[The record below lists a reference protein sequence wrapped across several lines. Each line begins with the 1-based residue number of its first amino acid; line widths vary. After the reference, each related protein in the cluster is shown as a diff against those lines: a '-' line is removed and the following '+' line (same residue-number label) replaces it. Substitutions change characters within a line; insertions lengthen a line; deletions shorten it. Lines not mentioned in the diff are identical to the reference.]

1 MRTHV
6 LRSLRL
12 ASHVTKLALVWALAL
27 TLSACTTSTGGPA
40 ADLSLSD
47 DPLLGKFVWHDL
59 ITDDVGR
66 ARQFYSGLLGWSFED
81 TTRPGGGDYTLIIAN
96 GRYMGGMV
104 LQPDPEQGEY
114 SRWLGYLSVADT
126 DRAADQTRDAGGEVV
141 AGPMDLGEVA
151 RAAAIRDPQGAVV
164 GLLRSRM
171 GDPVDSAAKGTGEV
185 VWNELLSA
193 DVAESASFYSELAG
207 LEAKTISRRGGQYTL
222 LQAQQRD
229 RAGILA
235 RPDEGIDPMW
245 ITHFAVPDAAA
256 AAQRAKALGGEILLD
271 ASPEFRESSLAL
283 VTDPMGAI
291 LALHQWP
298 EAGES
303 Q

>member
-1 MRTHV
+1 M
-6 LRSLRL
+6 SPNPQ
-12 ASHVTKLALVWALAL
+12 ASTVNW
-27 TLSACTTSTGGPA
+27 PA
-40 ADLSLSD
+40 
-47 DPLLGKFVWHDL
+47 W
-59 ITDDVGR
+59 R
-66 ARQFYSGLLGWSFED
+66 R
-81 TTRPGGGDYTLIIAN
+81 RP
-96 GRYMGGMV
+96 
-104 LQPDPEQGEY
+104 
-114 SRWLGYLSVADT
+114 S
-126 DRAADQTRDAGGEVV
+126 VV
-141 AGPMDLGEVA
+141 A
-151 RAAAIRDPQGAVV
+151 
-164 GLLRSRM
+164 
-171 GDPVDSAAKGTGEV
+171 
-185 VWNELLSA
+185 
-193 DVAESASFYSELAG
+193 
-207 LEAKTISRRGGQYTL
+207 GQYTL